1 MTWDG
6 VKSACVQSLSR
17 LGPMSAW
24 FYPYWPPQS
33 SRQSMRRRR

>member
-1 MTWDG
+1 VTWG
-6 VKSACVQSLSR
+6 VLKDAWVLSLSR

-24 FYPYWPPQS
+24 FGPYWPPQS